1 MASTSNDKKKSNN
14 PNIVKGNCYGKQF
27 TSEYQP
33 SPERKALGQLK
44 KKTLEELKNSILDKS
59 FKLIDEKLDNE
70 EITSGELLAIF
81 NKAVE
86 MSGFKKDKI
95 DTTIKTYSLFED
107 ETQAKANEL
116 ELNQRTKKIDKK

>member
-1 MASTSNDKKKSNN
+1 MAKVTANN
-14 PNIVKGNCYGKQF
+14 GGKFQKGNTIGKKTQF
-27 TSEYQP
+27 TSENQP
-33 SPERKALGQLK
+33 SPANKSLGHLK

-70 EITSGELLAIF
+70 EITSSELLAIF

-95 DTTIKTYSLFED
+95 DTTIKSYSLFEE
-107 ETQAKANEL
+107 ETENKAINL
-116 ELNQRTKKIDKK
+116 ESEQQSKKTNKK

>member
-1 MASTSNDKKKSNN
+1 MAKVTANN
-14 PNIVKGNCYGKQF
+14 GGKFQKGNTIGKKTQF
-27 TSEYQP
+27 TSENQP
-33 SPERKALGQLK
+33 SPENKSLGHLK

-70 EITSGELLAIF
+70 EITSSELLAIF

-95 DTTIKTYSLFED
+95 DTTIKSYSLFEE
-107 ETQAKANEL
+107 ETENKAEKL
-116 ELNQRTKKIDKK
+116 ESEQQSKKTNKK

>member
-1 MASTSNDKKKSNN
+1 MANKNIKDYAKK
-14 PNIVKGNCYGKQF
+14 F

-33 SPERKALGQLK
+33 TPEAKSLGWTK

-59 FKLIDEKLDNE
+59 FKLIDEKLDDP
-70 EITSGELLAIF
+70 EITSSELQNIF

-95 DTTIKTYSLFED
+95 DTTIKSYSLFEE
-107 ETQAKANEL
+107 ETEAKADALIE
-116 ELNQRTKKIDKK
+116 RTKKADKK

>member
-1 MASTSNDKKKSNN
+1 MANKNIKDYAKK
-14 PNIVKGNCYGKQF
+14 F

-33 SPERKALGQLK
+33 TPEAKSLGHLK

-59 FKLIDEKLDNE
+59 FKLIDEKLDDP
-70 EITSGELLAIF
+70 EITSTELQNIF

-95 DTTIKTYSLFED
+95 DTTIKSYSLFEE
-107 ETQAKANEL
+107 ETENKAINL
-116 ELNQRTKKIDKK
+116 ESEQQPKKTNKK

>member
-1 MASTSNDKKKSNN
+1 MAKKQTTKNDHLFKE
-14 PNIVKGNCYGKQF
+14 GNKIGKQF
-27 TSEYQP
+27 SSEYQP
-33 SPERKALGQLK
+33 TPEAKSLGWTK

-70 EITSGELLAIF
+70 EITSSELLAIF

-95 DTTIKTYSLFED
+95 DTTIKSYSLFEE
-107 ETQAKANEL
+107 ETENKAINL
-116 ELNQRTKKIDKK
+116 ESEQQSKKTNKK

>member
-1 MASTSNDKKKSNN
+1 MSSTNN
-14 PNIVKGNCYGKQF
+14 GGKFQKGNKAGKKF
-27 TSEYQP
+27 SAEYQP

-70 EITSGELLAIF
+70 EITSNELLAIF

-95 DTTIKTYSLFED
+95 DTTIKSYSLFEEETEKKAD
-107 ETQAKANEL
+107 ELIK
-116 ELNQRTKKIDKK
+116 RTKKTNKE

>member
-1 MASTSNDKKKSNN
+1 MANKNIKNYAKK
-14 PNIVKGNCYGKQF
+14 F

-33 SPERKALGQLK
+33 TPEAKSLGHLK

-59 FKLIDEKLDNE
+59 FKLIDEKLDSE
-70 EITSGELLAIF
+70 EITSNELLNIF

-95 DTTIKTYSLFED
+95 DTTIKSYSLFET
-107 ETQAKANEL
+107 ETEEKANKL
-116 ELNQRTKKIDKK
+116 ESEQ

>member
-1 MASTSNDKKKSNN
+1 MANKNIKNYAKK
-14 PNIVKGNCYGKQF
+14 F

-33 SPERKALGQLK
+33 TPEAKSLGHLK

-70 EITSGELLAIF
+70 EITSSELLSIF

-95 DTTIKTYSLFED
+95 DTTIKTYSLFE
-107 ETQAKANEL
+107 EEVEAKADALIE
-116 ELNQRTKKIDKK
+116 RSKKRDKK

>member
-1 MASTSNDKKKSNN
+1 MVNK
-14 PNIVKGNCYGKQF
+14 NIKNYGKKF

-33 SPERKALGQLK
+33 SPENKSLGWTK

-70 EITSGELLAIF
+70 EITSSELLAIF

-95 DTTIKTYSLFED
+95 DTTIKSYSLFEE
-107 ETQAKANEL
+107 ETQAKADEL
-116 ELNQRTKKIDKK
+116 IKRTKKTDKK

>member
-1 MASTSNDKKKSNN
+1 MKDDDVRLKNLEKRKK
-14 PNIVKGNCYGKQF
+14 F

-33 SPERKALGQLK
+33 TPEAKSLGILK

-70 EITSGELLAIF
+70 EITSSELLAIF

-95 DTTIKTYSLFED
+95 DTTIKSYSLFEE
-107 ETQAKANEL
+107 ETENKAEKL
-116 ELNQRTKKIDKK
+116 ESEQQSKKTNKK